1 MKYNPIKIRADDE
14 QIEDLNP
21 SPSLLEQIA
30 SISKEKE
37 ETERIKSIVK
47 VDKKTEEA
55 FRVLIDEKITT
66 VKESNPKTKYF
77 LKLIEKKIK
86 KIRGKIEKMN
96 KMVNVDEYESVNIQI
111 LKTRFDDFL
120 IVDLENY
127 IEKLRS
133 P

>member
-66 VKESNPKTKYF
+66 VKESNPRTKYF
-77 LKLIEKKIK
+77 LKLIEKKI
-86 KIRGKIEKMN
+86 M
-96 KMVNVDEYESVNIQI
+96 
-111 LKTRFDDFL
+111 
-120 IVDLENY
+120 
-127 IEKLRS
+127 
-133 P
+133 

>member
-47 VDKKTEEA
+47 VDKKTDEA

-66 VKESNPKTKYF
+66 VKESNPRTKYF

-96 KMVNVDEYESVNIQI
+96 KMVNVDEYESVNIEI

>member
-66 VKESNPKTKYF
+66 VKESNPRTKYF

-96 KMVNVDEYESVNIQI
+96 KMVNVDEYESVNIEM

>member
-66 VKESNPKTKYF
+66 VKESNPRTKYF

-96 KMVNVDEYESVNIQI
+96 KMVNVDEYESVNIEI